1 MNTLARALV
10 LALAI
15 SIVVPAGT
23 PLPALAAS
31 NGAVRGQITISP
43 ITLDLTMQPAT
54 ARIGTWVMAHATV
67 RNLGP
72 ASIAKVSV
80 RLRAPAGVVMRRTT
94 AKLVR
99 GLGPGATAVV
109 GWSLCGWRPGAYLVF
124 AEATFGHDVIDS
136 PARLLTVTPGGGTC
150 GGGRSAR

>member
-1 MNTLARALV
+1 MTVSGFLTNLADKLERGPSDVTEYKTWAL
-10 LALAI
+10 LC
-15 SIVVPAGT
+15 
-23 PLPALAAS
+23 
-31 NGAVRGQITISP
+31 REF
-43 ITLDLTMQPAT
+43 
-54 ARIGTWVMAHATV
+54 MAHAAV

-72 ASIAKVSV
+72 ASIAEVSV